1 MAANEE
7 NPKPIEAD
15 DDVSLFTRFISK
27 LSWNSIYLQE
37 EKEMATITVHVKTPK
52 EKKSISVGDKSSV
65 KDVSKN
71 SSNGVYILSVHL
83 SFSRIFHWPLSLIN
97 YVNILCLT
105 CHNIHCHFSSKPKYH
120 PNLTTHPWISF
131 AWYSPAKSWK
141 ITRLWKRITSRMA
154 WLFI

>member
-15 DDVSLFTRFISK
+15 DDVSLFARFISK
-27 LSWNSIYLQE
+27 LYWDSIYLQE

-71 SSNGVYILSVHL
+71 CPTIFTFFQYTFHFHEFFIDLCHLSV
-83 SFSRIFHWPLSLIN
+83 
-97 YVNILCLT
+97 
-105 CHNIHCHFSSKPKYH
+105 
-120 PNLTTHPWISF
+120 
-131 AWYSPAKSWK
+131 
-141 ITRLWKRITSRMA
+141 M
-154 WLFI
+154 